1 MARDNAAKAAKLAKR
16 TKLGALRES
25 YGEHVA
31 SANPFAPSFG
41 VSPPALVGRDG
52 VLSDIEEALETGVTH
67 PDFTALL
74 VGARGA
80 GKTVLL
86 NAVEDL
92 ALELGWLIIAE
103 QGSPRGLLGR
113 LCDGARS
120 LLADDAS
127 GETSSR
133 RLTGIQL
140 GGIGATFEPANQSA
154 ESASLREVLTALAD
168 RLSARGSGLLI
179 TVDELHSADI
189 DDVRE
194 LGGILQHVS
203 RRERR
208 PVAFLGAALPL
219 IEDELFTGTVS
230 TFIQRLARHDI
241 GLLDSAAAF
250 TAIDVPIRAAGGSIE
265 TGLAT
270 RAAAATG
277 GYPFLVQLVGF
288 HVWRAA
294 ADPRSG
300 VTAAEVDAGIEQ
312 AHQRIGRL
320 VVSPVWKDLS
330 IRDREF
336 LSAMA
341 SIPTPTVLADLA
353 RRVGVSTS
361 YASVYKARLVRSGL
375 VVATED
381 DALAFTHPAV
391 TAWIAARSAQRSTSA
406 SDPT

>member
-1 MARDNAAKAAKLAKR
+1 MAS
-16 TKLGALRES
+16 G
-25 YGEHVA
+25 
-31 SANPFAPSFG
+31 NPFAPSFG
-41 VSPPALVGRDG
+41 ISPPALVGRDD
-52 VLSDIEEALETGVTH
+52 VLGDIKEALETGVTH

-92 ALELGWLIIAE
+92 AQDLGWLTIAD
-103 QGSPRGLLGR
+103 QGSPRGLLDR
-113 LCDGARS
+113 LRHGVRR
-120 LLADDAS
+120 LLAEDVS
-127 GETSSR
+127 GEASSR

-140 GGIGATFEPANQSA
+140 GGIGATFEHAS
-154 ESASLREVLTALAD
+154 ESVDPASLREVLTALAD

-179 TVDELHSADI
+179 TLDELHAADI
-189 DDVRE
+189 DEVRE
-194 LGGILQHVS
+194 LSGILQHVS

-208 PVAFLGAALPL
+208 PVAFLGAALPF
-219 IEDELFTGTVS
+219 IEDKLFTGSVS
-230 TFIQRLARHDI
+230 TFIQRLSRHDI
-241 GLLDSAAAF
+241 GLLDRAAAF
-250 TAIDVPIRAAGGSIE
+250 TAIDAPIRAAGGSIE
-265 TGLAT
+265 TGLAS

-300 VTAAEVDAGIEQ
+300 VTAAEVDTGIEQ

-353 RRVGVSTS
+353 QRMGVSTS
-361 YASVYKARLVRSGL
+361 YASVYKARLIRSGL
-375 VVATED
+375 VVTTD
-381 DALAFTHPAV
+381 DEALAFTHPAV
-391 TAWIAARSAQRSTSA
+391 TTWIADRSAQRAAPSHPAQPDSHQQ
-406 SDPT
+406 